1 MLNDKKLYNIHNG
14 DTVWVKYTVEG
25 VCRAVQTKKLQSIN
39 VYQRF
44 GNDRRVTVEPKD
56 IVHIV
61 RSNHNHAKSL
71 RDKIVDIII
80 SMSTKLTNR

>member
-1 MLNDKKLYNIHNG
+1 MLNDKKLYNIQNG

-56 IVHIV
+56 IVRI
-61 RSNHNHAKSL
+61 NHNHAKSL